1 MLKSHSMMNTI
12 TERKG
17 PEEAGVVFEKY
28 IGHGVVIAIFIYR
41 TQLIGAN
48 SHPYIIVATRV
59 LKHPFS
65 KPRVVCSP
73 AFGSSLT

>member
-1 MLKSHSMMNTI
+1 MPKSHFMMNTI
-12 TERKG
+12 TERKSHG
-17 PEEAGVVFEKY
+17 EAGMVFEKY

-59 LKHPFS
+59 LEHPFS
-65 KPRVVCSP
+65 IPRVVCSP